1 MNGTTPSPYDDL
13 PKTAANHAVLS
24 PLVFLERA
32 ARVYPDYVASI
43 HGDWRLT
50 WAETFARAR
59 RLASALRRRGIGRN
73 DTVAVLLNNTPEM
86 FECHFGVPASGA
98 VLNAINFRLDAAA
111 VAFILDHADA
121 RLVIVDGEFA
131 ATMKQALALS
141 GRRVPVVDVTDPRA
155 GETGGPIGDIG
166 YEAFLAEGDP
176 EFPWELPDD
185 EWRAITLNYTSGT
198 TGNPKGVVYHH
209 RGAYINALGNA
220 VGIDIPRHPVY
231 LWTLPMFHCN
241 GWCFPWTV
249 AALAGTNI
257 CLRKVSGPA
266 IYDAV
271 AEHRVSLFC
280 GAPIVLNFVINTPPE
295 QRRAFGHACKVL
307 CAAAP
312 PPAAT
317 LENMQKA
324 GFQVM
329 HIYGLTETYG
339 PATLCAWK
347 SEWDALPVEA
357 QTVQKGR
364 QGVPYEVL
372 HGLEVIDPETMD
384 PVPADGETMG
394 EAMFRGNI
402 VMKGYLKNPTAT
414 DEAFRGG
421 WFHSGDLGVMQPDRY
436 VKLKDRAKD
445 IIISGGENI
454 SSIEVEDTLSRHP
467 AIFSAAVVGRQD
479 DVWGEVP
486 VAYVELLPDHIGR
499 VTADDIVAFCRDRLA
514 HFKCPREVFFAPLPR
529 TSTGKIQKFRLRAGD
544 AADGPDDNAP

>member
-1 MNGTTPSPYDDL
+1 MTGNTLSPYDDL
-13 PKTAANHAVLS
+13 PKTPANYGVLS
-24 PLVFLERA
+24 PLTFLERA

-43 HGDWRLT
+43 HGDWTLT
-50 WAETFARAR
+50 WAETFTRAR
-59 RLASALRRRGIGRN
+59 RLASALRGRGIGRN
-73 DTVAVLLNNTPEM
+73 DTVAVMLNNTPEM

-98 VLNAINFRLDAAA
+98 VLNALNFRLDAAA
-111 VAFILDHADA
+111 LAFILNHAEA

-131 ATMKQALALS
+131 ATMKEALRLS
-141 GRRVPVVDVTDPRA
+141 GRDIPVIDVTDPRA
-155 GETGGPIGDIG
+155 PGGQGPIGEAG
-166 YEAFLAEGDP
+166 YEDFLAEGDP

-185 EWRAITLNYTSGT
+185 EWRAISLNYTSGT

-209 RGAYINALGNA
+209 RGAYINAIGNA
-220 VGIDIPRHPVY
+220 VGIDIRHHPVY

-257 CLRKVSGPA
+257 CLRKVTGPA
-266 IYDAV
+266 IYEAV
-271 AEHRVSLFC
+271 ARHKVTLFC

-295 QRRAFGHACKVL
+295 DRRPFDHACKVL

-317 LENMQKA
+317 LKNMQKA
-324 GFQVM
+324 VFEVM

-339 PATLCAWK
+339 PAALCAWK
-347 SEWDALPVEA
+347 SDWNALPIER

-372 HGLEVIDPETMD
+372 HGFEVIDSETMA

-394 EAMFRGNI
+394 EAMFKGNI

-414 DEAFRGG
+414 AEAFRGG

-467 AIFSAAVVGRQD
+467 AIFSAAVVGRPD
-479 DVWGEVP
+479 DTWGEVP
-486 VAYVELLPDHIGR
+486 VAYVELLPDHVDR
-499 VTADDIVAFCRDRLA
+499 VTAEDIVAFCRDRLA
-514 HFKCPREVFFAPLPR
+514 HFKCPREIFFIPLPR
-529 TSTGKIQKFRLRAGD
+529 TSTGKIQKFRLR
-544 AADGPDDNAP
+544 DGTPD